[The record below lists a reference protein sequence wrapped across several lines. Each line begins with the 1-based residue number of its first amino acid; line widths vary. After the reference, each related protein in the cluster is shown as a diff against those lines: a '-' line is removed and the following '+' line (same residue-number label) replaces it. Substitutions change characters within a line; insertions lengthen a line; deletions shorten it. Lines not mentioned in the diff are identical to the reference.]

1 MKFSSW
7 NRLWPL
13 LIIAIVTTEVGA
25 GSRQPAD
32 SILPIEDAVM
42 VSRKVEEYAAEHGAR
57 VFFLARQGRP
67 TKELPKGVNY
77 THVSYAVYS
86 MVRTDA
92 GETVPGYAI
101 YNLYQREDD
110 PSKSHL
116 VVDFTLD
123 FLAGAQ
129 VPKVGVIIPKRSL
142 QKRLLE
148 VINSDSYAQLHNPD
162 YSVLANPYDDTYQNC
177 TEHVLDVLNAA
188 IYQTTDIEQ
197 LKLNTRAHF
206 EAHKISI
213 NPFKLILGSL
223 FKADIK
229 TSDHKGAIRT
239 ATFGS
244 LVNYL
249 EKNDLV
255 EKVSHISL

>member
-1 MKFSSW
+1 MSYSLLKRLFALLAFS
-7 NRLWPL
+7 L
-13 LIIAIVTTEVGA
+13 LTTGVAA
-25 GSRQPAD
+25 GSRQPAE
-32 SILPIEDAVM
+32 SILPIEDAVK
-42 VSRKVEEYAAEHGAR
+42 VSRKVEEYAAEQGAR

-67 TKELPKGVNY
+67 TRELPSGVNY

-86 MVRTDA
+86 MVKTDD
-92 GETVPGYAI
+92 GEMIPGYAI

-123 FLAGAQ
+123 FLAGAE
-129 VPKVGVIIPKRSL
+129 VAKVGVIIPKRSL

-162 YSVLANPYDDTYQNC
+162 YSVLANPYDATYQNC

-206 EAHKISI
+206 EAQKIRIS
-213 NPFKLILGSL
+213 PLKLLLGSL

-229 TSDHKGAIRT
+229 TSDHKGGIRT
-239 ATFGS
+239 ATFGT

-255 EKVSHISL
+255 ENVTHISL